1 MAVLHGVR
9 AALMQENM
17 PSLRI
22 KSWKLFF
29 SDNRTKNALIK
40 INHLEKNIV
49 KLSKITKTATLS
61 RLSDPAFWDD
71 LFHSSTDK
79 PAVEECFALW
89 KKIKPFAHL
98 NAKDLL
104 ILLSEEIVPLQKLYE
119 KTLLALQNEKLY
131 VEANHF
137 WPGNWFQFDY
147 DEAVK
152 QLKENNL
159 RLTRLKAAVQEA
171 LLLRCDAHNFLNAP
185 RNVDDILRVL
195 CFKLNA
201 LKSLKQIFMIDEEC
215 SATLNDDRR
224 LVIYDFLENSV
235 VDKDDLNKLVLGS
248 IPKRN
253 HKAVSTDKAIR
264 DELNSLRKFQ
274 EQITSELDT
283 QAKED
288 DYITKSIKRF
298 TPSIIKKT
306 WKNSVRVFKD
316 TITDIGIFSILLK
329 LWTLRY
335 FLYLTLSFIA
345 YHYLVQTLMP
355 LVSLLL
361 GTATASIISSV
372 LFYTLALG
380 PAWYLG
386 YLCLQA
392 TAKSLY
398 EYFSHWKR
406 NDIESSLNILVST
419 QEFIANHLCQSIID
433 IPHFDID
440 HFEKRI
446 KQQLDQIQQ
455 AKTALNRFTW
465 WERLLCRGYIEKAK
479 SSVYDKLEAQEKKIT
494 AQLNILSTH
503 IATRIGQDI
512 QLVERDIFKKN
523 LMPIL
528 PKEQLEKLKNFV
540 KKYGT
545 TNALS
550 TFLKNTNIIDRWIE
564 KFERSSMP
572 QTHDPLS
579 LHQPWG
585 GHEIRED
592 YIRGWDTIIQAF
604 SLNRSQSEAASRIH
618 SLLRGQFHPS
628 PKELDVLIRDLNVGV
643 KYKIFLQNLQTQIFN
658 TLSSKNPQNAS
669 LLSDNHKALIA
680 NWYKLHRKE
689 IKDAEKLLND
699 LFAIKNDSKL
709 TARMNE
715 LDEEALSKMYELVDG
730 ADIYAFSI
738 NQTDDLNKRTNLVRK
753 YFEEYQGESS
763 RAIRFL
769 RFVPD
774 SEQENMLI
782 HIAQK
787 RISWLLKN
795 LDSRVNPLKPFDQL
809 DTELFQDHMLHQL
822 HERFNFS
829 DFLMQTQEFNQPWD
843 KKTEQ
848 FFEACR
854 KNGFDSGKVLKR
866 YQENNKRIKPFML
879 HQHENA
885 KKLKTCHA
893 TVSNLPDR
901 MKSRKII
908 K

>member
-1 MAVLHGVR
+1 
-9 AALMQENM
+9 MQENM
-17 PSLRI
+17 SPLRI

-29 SDNRTKNALIK
+29 SGNHIKNTLIK
-40 INHLEKNIV
+40 INHVEKNIV
-49 KLSKITKTATLS
+49 KLSKITTTPTLS
-61 RLSDPAFWDD
+61 RLQDTAFWDD
-71 LFHSSTDK
+71 LIHSGADK
-79 PAVEECFALW
+79 SAVEECLTLW

-98 NAKDLL
+98 NAKELL
-104 ILLSEEIVPLQKLYE
+104 NLLSEEIIPLQKLYE
-119 KTLLALQNEKLY
+119 QTLLAIQNERLY

-137 WPGNWFQFDY
+137 WPAHWFQFDY
-147 DEAVK
+147 DVAIQ
-152 QLKENNL
+152 QLQQNNQ
-159 RLTRLKAAVQEA
+159 RLTKIKAAVQEA
-171 LLLRCDAHNFLNAP
+171 LLLRCDAHNFLKVP

-195 CFKLNA
+195 CTKLNA
-201 LKSLKQIFMIDEEC
+201 LKSLKQPFEIDDEY

-224 LVIYDFLENSV
+224 LAIYDFLENSV
-235 VDKDDLNKLVLGS
+235 VDKDNINKIVLAS

-253 HKAVSTDKAIR
+253 HKAVSTDKAIKN
-264 DELNSLRKFQ
+264 ELNALRKFQ
-274 EQITSELDT
+274 EQITSELEK
-283 QAKED
+283 QGKEE

-306 WKNSVRVFKD
+306 WSNSLRAFKD

-355 LVSLLL
+355 LVSLLV

-386 YLCLQA
+386 YLCLQS
-392 TAKSLY
+392 TVKGLY
-398 EYFSHWKR
+398 DYFTHWKR
-406 NDIESSLNILVST
+406 NEIESSLNTLVST

-433 IPHFDID
+433 IPHFDIE
-440 HFEKRI
+440 HLEKRI
-446 KQQLDQIQQ
+446 NHQLSQLQQ
-455 AKTALNRFTW
+455 AKTALNRSTW
-465 WERLLCRGYIEKAK
+465 WERLLCRGYIEKTK
-479 SSVYDKLEAQEKKIT
+479 GSVFEKLEAQEKRMT

-512 QLVERDIFKKN
+512 QLVERAIFKQN
-523 LMPIL
+523 LVPIL
-528 PKEQLEKLKNFV
+528 PNAQLEKLKSFV
-540 KKYGT
+540 RKYGT

-550 TFLKNTNIIDRWIE
+550 TFLKNANIIDRWVD

-572 QTHDPLS
+572 KAHEALS

-592 YIRGWDTIIQAF
+592 YLRGWDTIIQAF
-604 SLNRSQSEAASRIH
+604 SMNKSQSDAASRIQL
-618 SLLRGQFHPS
+618 LLRGRYHPS
-628 PKELDVLIRDLNVGV
+628 PKELDLLIREANVGA
-643 KYKIFLQNLQTQIFN
+643 KYKIFLQKLQTQLFS
-658 TLSSKNPQNAS
+658 TLSSSNPQSAA

-689 IKDAEKLLND
+689 IKEAEKLLND
-699 LFAIKNDSKL
+699 IFAIKNDSKL
-709 TARMNE
+709 TARMN
-715 LDEEALSKMYELVDG
+715 DYDDEALSKIYELLDG
-730 ADIYAFSI
+730 ADIYAYSI
-738 NQTDDLNKRTNLVRK
+738 NQTDDLNKRRNLVRK
-753 YFEEYQGESS
+753 YFENYQGESS

-774 SEQENMLI
+774 SEQECILI
-782 HIAQK
+782 QIAQK
-787 RISWLLKN
+787 RITWLLKN
-795 LDSRVNPLKPFDQL
+795 LNSMVDPSKPFDQL
-809 DTELFQDHMLHQL
+809 DTELFQDRQLHQL
-822 HERFNFS
+822 HEKFNFS
-829 DFLMQTQEFNQPWD
+829 DFLMQTKEFNQPWD
-843 KKTEQ
+843 KKMEQ

-854 KNGFDSGKVLKR
+854 KNGFDSGKVLKQ

-893 TVSNLPDR
+893 AVSNLPER
-901 MKSRKII
+901 MKSRKLIRECH
-908 K
+908 